1 MGKRHE
7 QTFYQRGH
15 TMANYAHEKVFNILA
30 IREMQT
36 ETPTIRMAKKTG
48 GNTKCWQGCREA
60 GSLIYCW

>member
-7 QTFYQRGH
+7 QTFYQRGR

-36 ETPTIRMAKKTG
+36 ETPTIRMAKI
-48 GNTKCWQGCREA
+48 NW
-60 GSLIYCW
+60 W